1 MCGIKKKL
9 ELSKE
14 SSYTVLMIKNNTNN
28 TDIDELFEGCDMEPR
43 TESERNE
50 FQHIEDMVRCGVWR
64 PGSGI
69 KA

>member
-1 MCGIKKKL
+1 MK
-9 ELSKE
+9 
-14 SSYTVLMIKNNTNN
+14 IKNNTNN